1 LRRDIFLKTHL
12 FSYPV
17 NYSDTS
23 TSGHRLARELTFLM
37 EERGSPQVIV
47 GDNGTELTSKAILDW
62 QVKQQGGPYIAPSK
76 PMQNGFIESFN
87 GKLLDECLNETLFE
101 DLNHAREI
109 LANMFRPHS
118 SLNGK
123 TPIEFAHNEPA
134 GLMRDLIAALGVSPN
149 LN

>member
-1 LRRDIFLKTHL
+1 
-12 FSYPV
+12 V
-17 NYSDTS
+17 ADTS
-23 TSGHRLARELTFLM
+23 ISGHRLAQELTFLM

-47 GDNGTELTSKAILDW
+47 SDNGTELTSKAILDW
-62 QVKQQGGPYIAPSK
+62 QVKQQGGAYIAPSK

-109 LANMFRPHS
+109 LT
-118 SLNGK
+118 K
-123 TPIEFAHNEPA
+123 WK
-134 GLMRDLIAALGVSPN
+134 RDLIAALGVSPN